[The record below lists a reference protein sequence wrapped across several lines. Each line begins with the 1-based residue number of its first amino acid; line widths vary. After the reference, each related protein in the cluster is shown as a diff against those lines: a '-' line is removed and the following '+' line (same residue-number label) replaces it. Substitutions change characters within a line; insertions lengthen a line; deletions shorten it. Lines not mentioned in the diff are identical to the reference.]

1 MRKYFF
7 TLLLYLS
14 SVYFAC
20 ASAVGTW
27 HVYPSYA
34 NLTEISPAGDVCF
47 GLASGSL
54 FAYNNATGEMTTF
67 NKTTGLAGIEIN
79 HIAWSQ
85 QAKRLVV
92 AYGDGNIDLVSA
104 AGDITNV
111 PGLHLSTVVSD
122 KAINNIYI
130 DGHCAYMSIGVGV
143 MKLDAKKGVIA
154 DTYQLGFAVDHS
166 YVKDGYLYAVSKA
179 QGTWRGLLTD
189 NLLDKN
195 RWQRVGG
202 YTALTDN
209 RINVRDASTG
219 LWWTRND
226 AGRLACYTLAADGTR
241 TYKTEG
247 VLPDGPASNHFYRLY
262 MHGEKLYSVGG
273 AFAEEI
279 DGNYPGEVKIWD
291 GMAWSLFEQ
300 PTSQQLGH
308 KNVDYL
314 CLDFDPLNEGHV
326 MVGAKSGLYEFQNGK
341 FVKCYSVDNS
351 PLVSAAPDNNLN
363 YVMASAVKYD
373 MDGNLWVLNNQ
384 SDDPIKQLSYD
395 NKWNVFSHK
404 ELAYDDAWD
413 LKRIFISPTNGYM
426 WFVNNHW
433 ESTRVYAYD
442 YKNDKLYFVGGP
454 VYINEDGTNI
464 TPIYLFDIQE
474 DIDRNVWIATSSG
487 PLYFTQADIMNC
499 SGNVVQHKVPRNDG
513 TNLADYLLGNIE
525 TRCIAFDGGNRKWIG
540 TSDGLFIISDDCNTQ
555 IGHYTVDNSP
565 LPSNII
571 HDILVDKNSNMVYIA
586 TDKGLCSYS
595 NDATEPSEIM
605 DKDNVYA
612 YPNPVTPEYT
622 GDVTI
627 VGLSF
632 NADVKIVTSNGVLV
646 NSGRS
651 IGGTY
656 KWNGR
661 DLKGKRVTSGVYMV
675 ETATQDGG
683 KGVVCKIAIVN

>member
-1 MRKYFF
+1 MRKYIL
-7 TLLLYLS
+7 TLFIYISTVFHAFGL
-14 SVYFAC
+14 
-20 ASAVGTW
+20 AVGTW
-27 HVYPSYA
+27 QVYPSYA

-47 GLASGSL
+47 ALASGSL
-54 FAYNNATGEMTTF
+54 FAYNNTTAETTVF
-67 NKTTGLAGIEIN
+67 NKTTGLAGIDIS
-79 HIAWSQ
+79 HIAWAQ

-104 AGDITNV
+104 SGDITNV
-111 PGLHLSTVVSD
+111 PGLYLSATVSE
-122 KAINNIYI
+122 KAINHIYI
-130 DGHCAYMSIGVGV
+130 DRQFAYMSIGVGV

-202 YTALTDN
+202 YTASTDN
-209 RINVRDASTG
+209 RLNVRDASTG

-226 AGRLACYTLAADGTR
+226 AGLLACYTLATDGTR

-247 VLPDGPASNHFYRLY
+247 VLPEGPASNHFYRLY
-262 MHGEKLYSVGG
+262 MHGGKLYSVGG

-279 DGNYPGEVKIWD
+279 DGNFPGEVKIWD
-291 GMAWSLFEQ
+291 GMTWSLFEQ
-300 PTSQQLGH
+300 PTRQQLGH
-308 KNVDYL
+308 NNVDYL
-314 CLDFDPLNEGHV
+314 CLDFDPQNEGHV
-326 MVGAKSGLYEFQNGK
+326 MVGAKSGLYEFENGR
-341 FVKCYSVDNS
+341 FVKCYSIDNS
-351 PLVSAAPDNNLN
+351 PLESAAPDNNLN

-384 SDDPIKQLSYD
+384 TDDPIKQLSND

-413 LKRIFISPTNGYM
+413 LKRVFISQTNGYM

-433 ESTRVYAYD
+433 EATRVYAYD

-454 VYINEDGTNI
+454 IYNNEDGTNI
-464 TPIYLFDIQE
+464 TPIYLFDVKE
-474 DIDRNVWIATSSG
+474 DINRNVWIATSSG
-487 PLYFTQADIMNC
+487 PLYFTQADIMDC
-499 SGNVVQHKVPRNDG
+499 SGNVIQHKVPRNDG

-571 HDILVDKNSNMVYIA
+571 NDILVDKNSNRVYIA

-612 YPNPVTPEYT
+612 YPNPVTPDYT

-632 NADVKIVTSNGVLV
+632 DADVKIVTSNGALV

-651 IGGTY
+651 TGGTY
-656 KWNGR
+656 RWNVR
-661 DLKGKRVTSGVYMV
+661 DLKGRRVASGVYMV

>member
-1 MRKYFF
+1 MRKILF
-7 TLLLYLS
+7 TLFIYISTVFHAFGL
-14 SVYFAC
+14 
-20 ASAVGTW
+20 AVGTW
-27 HVYPSYA
+27 QVYPSYA

-47 GLASGSL
+47 ALASGSL
-54 FAYNNATGEMTTF
+54 FAYNNTTAETTVF
-67 NKTTGLAGIEIN
+67 NKTTGLAGIDIS
-79 HIAWSQ
+79 HIAWAQ

-92 AYGDGNIDLVSA
+92 AYGDGNIDLVSVN
-104 AGDITNV
+104 GDVTNV
-111 PGLHLSTVVSD
+111 PGLYLSETVSD
-122 KAINNIYI
+122 KTVSHIYI
-130 DGHCAYMSIGVGV
+130 DRQFAYMSIGVGV

-166 YVKDGYLYAVSKA
+166 YIKDGYLYAVSKA

-202 YTALTDN
+202 YTALADN
-209 RINVRDASTG
+209 RLNVRDASTG

-226 AGRLACYTLAADGTR
+226 AGLLACYTLAADGTR

-247 VLPDGPASNHFYRLY
+247 VLPEGPASNHFYRLY
-262 MHGEKLYSVGG
+262 MHGGKLYSVGG

-279 DGNYPGEVKIWD
+279 DGNFPGEVKIWD
-291 GMAWSLFEQ
+291 GMTWSLFEQ
-300 PTSQQLGH
+300 PTRQQLGH
-308 KNVDYL
+308 NNVDYL
-314 CLDFDPLNEGHV
+314 CLDFDPQNEGHV
-326 MVGAKSGLYEFQNGK
+326 MVGAKSGLYEFQNGR
-341 FVKCYSVDNS
+341 FVKCYSIDNS
-351 PLVSAAPDNNLN
+351 PLESAALDNNLN

-384 SDDPIKQLSYD
+384 TDDPIKQLSND

-413 LKRIFISPTNGYM
+413 LKRVFISSTNGLM

-474 DIDRNVWIATSSG
+474 DINRNVWIATSSG

-525 TRCIAFDGGNRKWIG
+525 TRCIAIDGGNRKWIG
-540 TSDGLFIISDDCNTQ
+540 TSDGVFLISDDCDTQ
-555 IGHYTVDNSP
+555 IEHFTVENSP

-571 HDILVDKNSNMVYIA
+571 HDILVDKNSNVVYIA

-605 DKDNVYA
+605 DKENVYA
-612 YPNPVTPEYT
+612 YPNPVTPDYT

-632 NADVKIVTSNGVLV
+632 DADVKIVTSNGALV

-651 IGGTY
+651 TGGTY
-656 KWNGR
+656 RWNVR
-661 DLKGKRVTSGVYMV
+661 DLKGKRVASGVYMV

>member
-1 MRKYFF
+1 M
-7 TLLLYLS
+7 
-14 SVYFAC
+14 
-20 ASAVGTW
+20 
-27 HVYPSYA
+27 
-34 NLTEISPAGDVCF
+34 
-47 GLASGSL
+47 
-54 FAYNNATGEMTTF
+54 
-67 NKTTGLAGIEIN
+67 
-79 HIAWSQ
+79 
-85 QAKRLVV
+85 
-92 AYGDGNIDLVSA
+92 
-104 AGDITNV
+104 
-111 PGLHLSTVVSD
+111 
-122 KAINNIYI
+122 
-130 DGHCAYMSIGVGV
+130 
-143 MKLDAKKGVIA
+143 
-154 DTYQLGFAVDHS
+154 GFAVDHS

-202 YTALTDN
+202 YTALADN
-209 RINVRDASTG
+209 RLNVRDASTG

-226 AGRLACYTLAADGTR
+226 AGRLACYTLADDGTR

-247 VLPDGPASNHFYRLY
+247 VLPEGPASNRFYRLY
-262 MHGEKLYSVGG
+262 MHGGKLYSVAG

-279 DGNYPGEVKIWD
+279 DGNFPGEVKIWD
-291 GMAWSLFEQ
+291 GMTWSLFEQ
-300 PTSQQLGH
+300 PTRQQLGH
-308 KNVDYL
+308 NNVDYL
-314 CLDFDPLNEGHV
+314 CLDFDPQNEGHV
-326 MVGAKSGLYEFQNGK
+326 MVGAKSGLYEFLNGK
-341 FVKCYSVDNS
+341 FVKCYSLDNS
-351 PLVSAAPDNNLN
+351 PLESAAPDNNLN

-384 SDDPIKQLSYD
+384 TDDPIKQLSND

-413 LKRIFISPTNGYM
+413 LKRVFISSTNGLM

-464 TPIYLFDIQE
+464 TPIYLFDVKE
-474 DIDRNVWIATSSG
+474 DINRNVWIATSSG
-487 PLYFTQADIMNC
+487 PLYFTQADIMDC
-499 SGNVVQHKVPRNDG
+499 SGNVIQHKVPRNDG

-571 HDILVDKNSNMVYIA
+571 HDILVDKNSNVVYIA

-622 GDVTI
+622 GYVTI

-632 NADVKIVTSNGVLV
+632 DADVKIVTSNGALV

-651 IGGTY
+651 TGGTY
-656 KWNGR
+656 RWNVR
-661 DLKGKRVTSGVYMV
+661 DLKGKRVASGVYMV

>member
-7 TLLLYLS
+7 TLLLYIS
-14 SVYFAC
+14 TVYFAC

-111 PGLHLSTVVSD
+111 PGLYLSTVVSD

-219 LWWTRND
+219 LWWTCND

-247 VLPDGPASNHFYRLY
+247 VLPEGPASNHFYRLY
-262 MHGEKLYSVGG
+262 MHGGKLYSVGG
-273 AFAEEI
+273 FWAQEKNA
-279 DGNYPGEVKIWD
+279 NYSGEVHVWD
-291 GMAWSLFEQ
+291 GLKWSEFEQ
-300 PTSQQLGH
+300 PTLQMIGH
-308 KNVDYL
+308 RYIDLL
-314 CLDFDPLNEGHV
+314 CMDFDPKKEGHV
-326 MVGAKSGLYEFQNGK
+326 MVGAKGGVYEFQDGK
-341 FVKCYSVDNS
+341 FINHFGRKNSVLESGVNSDDYAIVSTLKYTDNG
-351 PLVSAAPDNNLN
+351 D
-363 YVMASAVKYD
+363 
-373 MDGNLWVLNNQ
+373 LWVLNSMVDNPIWKVESESDNWVKYDHSEMSTPAKYNLVSLLQ
-384 SDDPIKQLSYD
+384 SRY
-395 NKWNVFSHK
+395 NKN
-404 ELAYDDAWD
+404 
-413 LKRIFISPTNGYM
+413 IM
-426 WFVNNHW
+426 WFANNYYT
-433 ESTRVYAYD
+433 ENRLYAYD
-442 YKNDKLYFVGGP
+442 FVNDKLVGHGP
-454 VYINEDGTNI
+454 NFTNEDGAVI
-464 TPIYLFDIQE
+464 TPIMVYSLAE
-474 DIDRNVWIATSSG
+474 DLDGNVWIASSNG
-487 PLYFTQADIMNC
+487 PFYISSADALA
-499 SGNVVQHKVPRNDG
+499 GNDVFVQHKVPRNDG
-513 TNLADYLLGNIE
+513 TNLADYLLANIC
-525 TRCIAFDGGNRKWIG
+525 TRCIAVDGANRKWMG
-540 TSDGLFIISDDCNTQ
+540 TENGVFLISSDCNTLLQ
-555 IGHYTVDNSP
+555 HFTTENSP
-565 LPSNII
+565 LPSNTVY
-571 HDILVDKNSNMVYIA
+571 DICIDNNSNIVYFA
-586 TDKGLCSYS
+586 TERGLCSYAS
-595 NDATEPSEIM
+595 DATQPVEEM
-605 DKDNVYA
+605 TKDDVYA
-612 YPNPVTPEYT
+612 YPNPVTPDYT
-622 GDVTI
+622 GNINI
-627 VGLSF
+627 VGLSY
-632 NADVKIVTSNGVLV
+632 NADVKIVTSNGALV
-646 NSGRS
+646 NQGRS
-651 IGGTY
+651 TGGSY
-656 KWNGR
+656 QWDGR
-661 DLKGKRVTSGVYMV
+661 DLKGKRVASGVYMV
-675 ETATQDGG
+675 QTATETGD